1 MNPEERA
8 ALERLLEYVGR
19 GFCAVQEECRM
30 LRKYLADPSHAQI
43 DSLISAVQR
52 ARELNGGIVPG
63 TVTHVVRASDSSSG
77 SRALIQGT

>member
-30 LRKYLADPSHAQI
+30 LRKYLKNQLALAQLR
-43 DSLISAVQR
+43 DEFMAAV
-52 ARELNGGIVPG
+52 ESVPIAKKRPA
-63 TVTHVVRASDSSSG
+63 TKKPATHPIAKKRK
-77 SRALIQGT
+77 R

>member
-30 LRKYLADPSHAQI
+30 LRKYLENQVALAQLR
-43 DSLISAVQR
+43 DEFMAAV
-52 ARELNGGIVPG
+52 ESVPIAKKRPA
-63 TVTHVVRASDSSSG
+63 TKQPTTKPIATKRK
-77 SRALIQGT
+77 R